1 MNPALQEVG
10 AGAAFPFGDSVDPFQ
25 IEFTKSKVNHPRRH
39 SFFGCWHNHQRY
51 TALSTFENKCGC
63 LSLLSYFSWGGC
75 RGSPPIRQLLRDSV
89 APVWGDGRPVVRD
102 AVDLLGI
109 TVLRDDRL
117 RAEGTTV
124 KSKHALIGFVAVL
137 TMVLGIFMTVRRIGA
152 ACRVERCVPGLG
164 WSWGGLLFG
173 FS

>member
-1 MNPALQEVG
+1 M
-10 AGAAFPFGDSVDPFQ
+10 
-25 IEFTKSKVNHPRRH
+25 
-39 SFFGCWHNHQRY
+39 
-51 TALSTFENKCGC
+51 
-63 LSLLSYFSWGGC
+63 
-75 RGSPPIRQLLRDSV
+75 LRDSV

-137 TMVLGIFMTVRRIGA
+137 AMVLGIFMTVRRVGA